1 MVAGL
6 DRRQEFSTDDGGVR
20 RLDCSQGLGTRGPQG
35 VPRGDETVYF
45 PQKGS
50 PDFDEAGPKR
60 RMNQT
65 IYPGPILSNW
75 ALRLA
80 RHQPCTLDWQRNRAW
95 RSRMKLSL
103 SQTAIVMALGFAPF
117 GFGDDGG
124 RLL

>member
-35 VPRGDETVYF
+35 VPGGDETVDF

-60 RMNQT
+60 RMNS
-65 IYPGPILSNW
+65 GHLSGAHLVKW
-75 ALRLA
+75 
-80 RHQPCTLDWQRNRAW
+80 
-95 RSRMKLSL
+95 
-103 SQTAIVMALGFAPF
+103 GFAP
-117 GFGDDGG
+117 GSPPTMYTGLAAQP
-124 RLL
+124 RLEIPDETKFVADRNCYGLGLRPVWIW